1 MGERLRMR
9 RLIYVPIIHTE
20 ADLGGLVE
28 EIEGQAKAVVGDST
42 WQKHKEVVRLYWQEI
57 ADYWTGK
64 NVAGLKIFQDGMAGE
79 GQVGENIVKS
89 LANNGSIN
97 HKIIEQLMGKGAEL
111 IKTEDPELLKEEYFL
126 TRELTKK
133 KSILGS
139 LWALFRYRW
148 RKDKLLKARDTYISK
163 RIDESLGEGDRGV
176 CFLGAYHQILPKLAK
191 DIEVIALK
199 DPEKVREYYQKFV
212 SKRWEGEVDKLSA
225 YLTTPIKIE
234 PGEKI

>member
-1 MGERLRMR
+1 M
-9 RLIYVPIIHTE
+9 
-20 ADLGGLVE
+20 
-28 EIEGQAKAVVGDST
+28 
-42 WQKHKEVVRLYWQEI
+42 
-57 ADYWTGK
+57 
-64 NVAGLKIFQDGMAGE
+64 
-79 GQVGENIVKS
+79 
-89 LANNGSIN
+89 
-97 HKIIEQLMGKGAEL
+97 
-111 IKTEDPELLKEEYFL
+111 

-133 KSILGS
+133 KSILGN

-176 CFLGAYHQILPKLAK
+176 CFLGAYHQILPNLAK

>member
-1 MGERLRMR
+1 MR

-28 EIEGQAKAVVGDST
+28 EIEGQAKAVVGDNN

-89 LANNGSIN
+89 LANKGSIN

-176 CFLGAYHQILPKLAK
+176 CFLGAYHQILPNLAK

-212 SKRWEGEVDKLSA
+212 SKRWEGEVDKLSS